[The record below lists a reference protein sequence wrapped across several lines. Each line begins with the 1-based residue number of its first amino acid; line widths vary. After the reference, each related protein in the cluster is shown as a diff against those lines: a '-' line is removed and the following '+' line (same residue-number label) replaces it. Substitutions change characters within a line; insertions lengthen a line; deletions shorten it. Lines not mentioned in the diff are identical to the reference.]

1 MRNKPSLQNAY
12 DLKSP
17 DDNIKLY
24 SVWAETYDISFIDDM
39 QYELHFAVA
48 EEFVLN
54 GGKGLIL
61 DVGAGTGA
69 VAEALLQK
77 AKFCIE
83 ATDISEEM
91 LNQKKKENN
100 LIKTM
105 EESLYEFKGKSVY
118 FEKDSFFDKVNL
130 KVEDHGDTLHV
141 GEDLFPMRKA
151 YTVKYKIPKGDSLT
165 ISQSF
170 LSILSK
176 KGKPI
181 FFSSF
186 KKDGYLQGKSK
197 SLGRFLISR
206 DSISPEIKAINFKE
220 GQWLSNYD
228 FMKLKISIYQS
239 QQETKLLKLLSLACI
254 AVSA

>member
-91 LNQKKKENN
+91 LKVADSKNIYKR
-100 LIKTM
+100 
-105 EESLYEFKGKSVY
+105 
-118 FEKDSFFDKVNL
+118 SFFSDLTKEIPVTNSSYDG
-130 KVEDHGDTLHV
+130 VVSSGTFSHVHV
-141 GEDLFPMRKA
+141 GPSSISELVRITKPGGL
-151 YTVKYKIPKGDSLT
+151 IT
-165 ISQSF
+165 IS
-170 LSILSK
+170 INEK
-176 KGKPI
+176 HWI
-181 FFSSF
+181 
-186 KKDGYLQGKSK
+186 
-197 SLGRFLISR
+197 SL
-206 DSISPEIKAINFKE
+206 NFESEVEKLN
-220 GQWLSNYD
+220 QYTRNYTL
-228 FMKLKISIYQS
+228 KKISIYGEQS
-239 QQETKLLKLLSLACI
+239 KHDHKDDK
-254 AVSA
+254 AVILTIKV

>member
-91 LNQKKKENN
+91 LKVADSKNIYKR
-100 LIKTM
+100 
-105 EESLYEFKGKSVY
+105 
-118 FEKDSFFDKVNL
+118 SFFSDLTKEIPVTNSSYDGD
-130 KVEDHGDTLHV
+130 VSSGTFTHGHV
-141 GEDLFPMRKA
+141 GPSSISELVRITKPGGL
-151 YTVKYKIPKGDSLT
+151 IT
-165 ISQSF
+165 IS
-170 LSILSK
+170 INEK
-176 KGKPI
+176 HWI
-181 FFSSF
+181 
-186 KKDGYLQGKSK
+186 
-197 SLGRFLISR
+197 SL
-206 DSISPEIKAINFKE
+206 NFESEVEKLN
-220 GQWLSNYD
+220 QYTRNYTL
-228 FMKLKISIYQS
+228 KKISIYGEQS
-239 QQETKLLKLLSLACI
+239 KHDHKDDK
-254 AVSA
+254 AVILTIKV

>member
-1 MRNKPSLQNAY
+1 MGNKPSLQNAY

-39 QYELHFAVA
+39 QYKLHFAVA

-91 LNQKKKENN
+91 LKVADSKNIYKR
-100 LIKTM
+100 
-105 EESLYEFKGKSVY
+105 
-118 FEKDSFFDKVNL
+118 SFFSDLTKEIPVTNSSYDG
-130 KVEDHGDTLHV
+130 VVSSGTFTHGHV
-141 GEDLFPMRKA
+141 GPNSISELVRITKPGGL
-151 YTVKYKIPKGDSLT
+151 IT
-165 ISQSF
+165 IS
-170 LSILSK
+170 INEK
-176 KGKPI
+176 HWI
-181 FFSSF
+181 
-186 KKDGYLQGKSK
+186 
-197 SLGRFLISR
+197 SL
-206 DSISPEIKAINFKE
+206 NFESEVEKLN
-220 GQWLSNYD
+220 QYTRNYTL
-228 FMKLKISIYQS
+228 KKISIYGEQS
-239 QQETKLLKLLSLACI
+239 MHDHKDDK
-254 AVSA
+254 AVILTIKV

>member
-39 QYELHFAVA
+39 QYKLHFAVA

-91 LNQKKKENN
+91 LKVADSKNIYKR
-100 LIKTM
+100 
-105 EESLYEFKGKSVY
+105 
-118 FEKDSFFDKVNL
+118 SFFSDLTKEIPVTNSSYDG
-130 KVEDHGDTLHV
+130 VVSSGTFTHGHV
-141 GEDLFPMRKA
+141 GPSSISELVRITKPGGL
-151 YTVKYKIPKGDSLT
+151 IT
-165 ISQSF
+165 IS
-170 LSILSK
+170 
-176 KGKPI
+176 
-181 FFSSF
+181 
-186 KKDGYLQGKSK
+186 
-197 SLGRFLISR
+197 
-206 DSISPEIKAINFKE
+206 IN
-220 GQWLSNYD
+220 
-228 FMKLKISIYQS
+228 
-239 QQETKLLKLLSLACI
+239 
-254 AVSA
+254 

>member
-77 AKFCIE
+77 AKYCIE

-91 LNQKKKENN
+91 LKVADSKNIYKR
-100 LIKTM
+100 
-105 EESLYEFKGKSVY
+105 
-118 FEKDSFFDKVNL
+118 SFFSDLTKEIPVTNSSYDG
-130 KVEDHGDTLHV
+130 VVSSGTFTHGHV
-141 GEDLFPMRKA
+141 GPSSISELVRITKPGGL
-151 YTVKYKIPKGDSLT
+151 IT
-165 ISQSF
+165 IS
-170 LSILSK
+170 INEK
-176 KGKPI
+176 HWI
-181 FFSSF
+181 
-186 KKDGYLQGKSK
+186 
-197 SLGRFLISR
+197 SL
-206 DSISPEIKAINFKE
+206 NFESEVEKLN
-220 GQWLSNYD
+220 QYTRNYTL
-228 FMKLKISIYQS
+228 KKISIYGEQS
-239 QQETKLLKLLSLACI
+239 KHDHKDDK
-254 AVSA
+254 AVILTIKV

>member
-39 QYELHFAVA
+39 QYKLHFAVA

-91 LNQKKKENN
+91 LKVADSKNIYKR
-100 LIKTM
+100 
-105 EESLYEFKGKSVY
+105 
-118 FEKDSFFDKVNL
+118 SFFSDLTKEIPVTNSSYDG
-130 KVEDHGDTLHV
+130 VVSSGTFTHGHV
-141 GEDLFPMRKA
+141 GPSSISELVRITKPGGL
-151 YTVKYKIPKGDSLT
+151 IT
-165 ISQSF
+165 IS
-170 LSILSK
+170 INEK
-176 KGKPI
+176 HWI
-181 FFSSF
+181 
-186 KKDGYLQGKSK
+186 
-197 SLGRFLISR
+197 SL
-206 DSISPEIKAINFKE
+206 NFESEVEKLN
-220 GQWLSNYD
+220 QYTQNYTL
-228 FMKLKISIYQS
+228 KKISIYGEQS
-239 QQETKLLKLLSLACI
+239 KHDHKDDK
-254 AVSA
+254 AVILTIKV

>member
-39 QYELHFAVA
+39 QYKLHFAVA

-83 ATDISEEM
+83 ATDISKEM
-91 LNQKKKENN
+91 LKVADSKN
-100 LIKTM
+100 I
-105 EESLYEFKGKSVY
+105 YER
-118 FEKDSFFDKVNL
+118 SFFSDLTKEIPVTNSSYDG
-130 KVEDHGDTLHV
+130 VVSSGTFTHGHV
-141 GEDLFPMRKA
+141 GPSSISELVRITKPGGL
-151 YTVKYKIPKGDSLT
+151 IT
-165 ISQSF
+165 IS
-170 LSILSK
+170 INEK
-176 KGKPI
+176 HWI
-181 FFSSF
+181 
-186 KKDGYLQGKSK
+186 
-197 SLGRFLISR
+197 SL
-206 DSISPEIKAINFKE
+206 NFESEVEKLN
-220 GQWLSNYD
+220 QYTRNYTL
-228 FMKLKISIYQS
+228 KKISIYGEQS
-239 QQETKLLKLLSLACI
+239 MHDHKDDK
-254 AVSA
+254 AVILTIKV

>member
-77 AKFCIE
+77 AKYCIE

-91 LNQKKKENN
+91 LKVADSKNIYKR
-100 LIKTM
+100 
-105 EESLYEFKGKSVY
+105 
-118 FEKDSFFDKVNL
+118 SFFSDLTKEIPVTNSSYDG
-130 KVEDHGDTLHV
+130 VVSSGTFTHGHV
-141 GEDLFPMRKA
+141 GPSSISELVRITKPGGL
-151 YTVKYKIPKGDSLT
+151 IT
-165 ISQSF
+165 IS
-170 LSILSK
+170 INEK
-176 KGKPI
+176 HWI
-181 FFSSF
+181 
-186 KKDGYLQGKSK
+186 
-197 SLGRFLISR
+197 SL
-206 DSISPEIKAINFKE
+206 NFESEVEKLN
-220 GQWLSNYD
+220 QYTRNYTL
-228 FMKLKISIYQS
+228 KKISIYGEQS
-239 QQETKLLKLLSLACI
+239 MHDHKDDK
-254 AVSA
+254 AVILTIKV

>member
-39 QYELHFAVA
+39 QYKLHFAVA

-83 ATDISEEM
+83 ATDISKEM
-91 LNQKKKENN
+91 LKVADSKNIYKR
-100 LIKTM
+100 
-105 EESLYEFKGKSVY
+105 
-118 FEKDSFFDKVNL
+118 SFFSDLTKEIPVTNSSYDG
-130 KVEDHGDTLHV
+130 VVSSGTFTHGHV
-141 GEDLFPMRKA
+141 GPSSISELVRITKPGGL
-151 YTVKYKIPKGDSLT
+151 IT
-165 ISQSF
+165 IS
-170 LSILSK
+170 INEK
-176 KGKPI
+176 HWT
-181 FFSSF
+181 
-186 KKDGYLQGKSK
+186 
-197 SLGRFLISR
+197 SL
-206 DSISPEIKAINFKE
+206 NFESEVEKLN
-220 GQWLSNYD
+220 QYTRNYTL
-228 FMKLKISIYQS
+228 KKISIYGEQS
-239 QQETKLLKLLSLACI
+239 KHDHKDDK
-254 AVSA
+254 AVILTIKV